1 VSIVRTF
8 TRRCKFDSCP
18 VPPRGLAVGE
28 LWYDPRAFQRSQA
41 SACCAAGAFLLARQ
55 TAQGGSGNGP
65 PCDDLR
71 AGGRII
77 TPALLDFG
85 KCQ

>member
-18 VPPRGLAVGE
+18 VPPAGWRSVICGIIQALSNAHK
-28 LWYDPRAFQRSQA
+28 PRPV
-41 SACCAAGAFLLARQ
+41 
-55 TAQGGSGNGP
+55 AQPGPFCWPVRRLKGGSGNGP

-85 KCQ
+85 KGQ